1 MSPPSVTPVPEMP
14 VPEPSSNGAALPREI
29 EMAEHPPF
37 PLSPPRP
44 PTTAIGAANSSRAC
58 DSCKSSKTRCE
69 RISEAAPC
77 HRCSK
82 TNRQCVVG
90 GVVLQVLAPTDSDMN
105 HPGKGPASPRTWYA
119 RKTCDP
125 CRASKVKCERASE
138 STKCDRCSKTGRD
151 CVTTPGSSSRHAP
164 QRRQASPLQ
173 ARPNTSLDINAA
185 GTAAATDTPLLL
197 PTLANYLG
205 AEGRWSG
212 GLDQDSRAAG
222 PFDTPA
228 EALQNGVAGKITR
241 QNYQAKLGD
250 LQREVLADL
259 ELVKY
264 CKVADKCP
272 EATLPPELGYNSSF
286 LVGRMLA
293 QSKTLLEIL
302 DLFGP
307 TALAPTPSSEGC
319 APDGI
324 STTNA
329 SVRCD
334 VPSMF
339 SLFSCFVCLVRIYR
353 TNFSTILDSMPALFG
368 LQRPVPQLFPGL
380 NLGGFSLENRLDL
393 QAQLLLQ
400 VSNEMLSNLKAKFG
414 IAEVGGLASKS
425 VFEPEKTRMLVAM
438 LEDEAREQPPLHE
451 PRGHCAPLTEIL
463 ENLRQIIQA
472 ENAKRRQGG

>member
-1 MSPPSVTPVPEMP
+1 MSPPSATPVPDMA
-14 VPEPSSNGAALPREI
+14 VPEPSSNVAALPGEI
-29 EMAEHPPF
+29 EMAEHPPL

-44 PTTAIGAANSSRAC
+44 PTTAIGAATSSRAC

-82 TNRQCVVG
+82 TNRQCVVA
-90 GVVLQVLAPTDSDMN
+90 GVVLQVLVPADSDMN
-105 HPGKGPASPRTWYA
+105 HPGEGPASPRT
-119 RKTCDP
+119 C
-125 CRASKVKCERASE
+125 
-138 STKCDRCSKTGRD
+138 
-151 CVTTPGSSSRHAP
+151 SSRHAP
-164 QRRQASPLQ
+164 QRHQASPLQ

-197 PTLANYLG
+197 PSLANYIG
-205 AEGRWSG
+205 AESRWNG

-222 PFDTPA
+222 PFDTPTQ
-228 EALQNGVAGKITR
+228 ALQNGVAEKLTR

-264 CKVADKCP
+264 CKAADKCP

-286 LVGRMLA
+286 LLGRMLA

-307 TALAPTPSSEGC
+307 TALAPTPSSDGC

-339 SLFSCFVCLVRIYR
+339 SLFSCFVCLIRIYR
-353 TNFSTILDSMPALFG
+353 TNFSTILDSMPTLFG
-368 LQRPVPQLFPGL
+368 LQRPVPQLFPAI

-393 QAQLLLQ
+393 QVQLLLQ
-400 VSNEMLSNLKAKFG
+400 ISNEMLSSLKAKLG

-425 VFEPEKTRMLVAM
+425 VFDPEKTGMLVAM

-472 ENAKRRQGG
+472 ENAKRQQGG